1 MGKRTRSQRRGSS
14 PKNKVSS
21 HRFPAANKLPRVS
34 GKIAEVVDLIHSPVH
49 TTPLAKIKFEDGE
62 IGHMAAPE
70 GMSVGQNI
78 AFGDNVSL
86 KPGNV
91 TTLGQ
96 IPEGTPVCNV
106 ELRPGDGGKL
116 ARSGGNSA
124 LLETRMG
131 DKVRVRLPSGR
142 LKELHSKC
150 RATIGVLAGHGRTE
164 KPLMKAGAAHYRA
177 KARGKL
183 YPTVSGVAM
192 NPVDHPH
199 GGGEGKTAG
208 GRHPV
213 SPTGQ
218 SAKGLK
224 TRDNKRTDKYI
235 VKRRNKRKDTK

>member
-1 MGKRTRSQRRGSS
+1 MGSEMCIRDR
-14 PKNKVSS
+14 NKVSS

-49 TTPLAKIKFEDGE
+49 TTPLAKIKFEDGQV
-62 IGHMAAPE
+62 GHMAAPE
-70 GMSVGQNI
+70 GMSVGQSI

-131 DKVRVRLPSGR
+131 DKVRVRFCLLYTSPSPR
-142 LKELHSKC
+142 DLSTS
-150 RATIGVLAGHGRTE
+150 RM
-164 KPLMKAGAAHYRA
+164 P
-177 KARGKL
+177 
-183 YPTVSGVAM
+183 S
-192 NPVDHPH
+192 
-199 GGGEGKTAG
+199 
-208 GRHPV
+208 
-213 SPTGQ
+213 
-218 SAKGLK
+218 SA
-224 TRDNKRTDKYI
+224 
-235 VKRRNKRKDTK
+235 